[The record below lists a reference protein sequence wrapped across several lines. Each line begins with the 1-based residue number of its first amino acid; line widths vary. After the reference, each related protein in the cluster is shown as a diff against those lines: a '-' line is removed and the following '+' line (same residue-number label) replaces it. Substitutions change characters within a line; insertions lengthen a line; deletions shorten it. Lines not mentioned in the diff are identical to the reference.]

1 MKAAIVVEGGRL
13 EIKDIPI
20 PVPGEGEILIKV
32 ATFAQ
37 NPTDCGLLFVM
48 IFLVTLLIVSL

>member
-13 EIKDIPI
+13 EIKDV
-20 PVPGEGEILIKV
+20 PVPVAGEGEVLIKV

-48 IFLVTLLIVSL
+48 IFP